1 MVRIVAVLL
10 AIAATCAG
18 VPAVAELAPPPPP
31 ERAAYVRSVLTDD
44 GPRLRVR
51 TVSGGRV
58 VVRGE
63 RTDVDHR
70 DRNSREV
77 FRRPGARMARAQT
90 TCATW
95 VRQSEPSV
103 QQGLAV
109 RIRDRA
115 GRVRAVTLTKN
126 VEFGLYWVFN
136 LLTWDTARAGEPWRS
151 VGQFDLSP
159 VVGKS
164 AQRLA
169 RLPWRVCLRAAGR
182 TVAFKVWLP
191 REGAE
196 PSWEDPVHVRTAR
209 LPRGYGV
216 GRPGWYV
223 GHLPA
228 GGRVVYGGL
237 TTSS

>member
-1 MVRIVAVLL
+1 MVRTVAVVL
-10 AIAATCAG
+10 AIAAACAG
-18 VPAVAELAPPPPP
+18 APAVAELAAPAPP
-31 ERAAYVRSVLTDD
+31 ERSAYVRSVLTDD
-44 GPRLRVR
+44 GPGLHVR
-51 TVSGGRV
+51 KASGGRV

-63 RTDVDHR
+63 RSDVRHR

-77 FRRPGARMARAQT
+77 FRRPGAPMAGPQT

-95 VRQSEPSV
+95 IRQSDQSV

-126 VEFGLYWVFN
+126 VEFGLYWIFN
-136 LLTWDTARAGEPWRS
+136 VLTWDTARSGEPWRK
-151 VGQFDLSP
+151 VGQFDLAP

-164 AQRLA
+164 AHRLA
-169 RLPWRVCLRAAGR
+169 PLPWRVCLRATGR
-182 TVAFKVWLP
+182 TVEFKVWLP
-191 REGAE
+191 EEGAE
-196 PSWEDPVHVRTAR
+196 PSWQDPVHARSAR
-209 LPRGYGV
+209 LPRGYAV

-237 TTSS
+237 TTSP

>member
-1 MVRIVAVLL
+1 MMRMVAVLL
-10 AIAATCAG
+10 TVAATCAG
-18 VPAVAELAPPPPP
+18 APAVAQLAPPPPS
-31 ERAAYVRSVLTDD
+31 ERPAYVRSVLTDD
-44 GPRLRVR
+44 GPRLHVSA
-51 TVSGGRV
+51 TSGGRV

-63 RTDVDHR
+63 RSDVDHR
-70 DRNSREV
+70 DLNSREV
-77 FRRPGARMARAQT
+77 FRRPGAPMARSQT

-95 VRQSEPSV
+95 VRQSAPSV

-126 VEFGLYWVFN
+126 VEFGLYWIFN
-136 LLTWDTARAGEPWRS
+136 VLTWDTARAGEPWRR
-151 VGQFDLSP
+151 VGQFDLAP

-164 AQRLA
+164 VHRIA
-169 RLPWRVCLRAAGR
+169 RLPWRVCLRASGR

-196 PSWEDPVHVRTAR
+196 PSWQDETHVRRAR
-209 LPRGYGV
+209 LPHGYAV
-216 GRPGWYV
+216 GRPGWYA

-237 TTSS
+237 ATT

>member
-1 MVRIVAVLL
+1 MVRFVAVLL
-10 AIAATCAG
+10 AIAAICVGPPATAG
-18 VPAVAELAPPPPP
+18 RAEAPGAP
-31 ERAAYVRSVLTDD
+31 AYVRSVLTDD
-44 GPRLRVR
+44 GPRLQLRH
-51 TVSGGRV
+51 GPHGRLV
-58 VVRGE
+58 FVGARSEVG
-63 RTDVDHR
+63 HR
-70 DRNSREV
+70 DRNFREV
-77 FRRPGARMARAQT
+77 FRRPGARLTDRQT
-90 TCATW
+90 SCATW
-95 VRQSEPSV
+95 LRQSGASV

-136 LLTWDTARAGEPWRS
+136 LLTWDTARGRDPWRS

-164 AQRLA
+164 VKRVAP
-169 RLPWRVCLRAAGR
+169 LPWRVCLRATGR

-191 REGAE
+191 RESAE
-196 PSWEDPVHVRTAR
+196 PSWQDPTHVRRTR

-228 GGRVVYGGL
+228 GGRVVYGAL
-237 TTSS
+237 TTR

>member
-1 MVRIVAVLL
+1 VVRIAGVLL
-10 AIAATCAG
+10 AIVAG
-18 VPAVAELAPPPPP
+18 CVGAPALAGPAETPGGP
-31 ERAAYVRSVLTDD
+31 AYVRSVLTDD
-44 GPRLRVR
+44 GPRLQLRHGPR
-51 TVSGGRV
+51 GRV
-58 VVRGE
+58 VFVGDPAE
-63 RTDVDHR
+63 VAHR
-70 DRNSREV
+70 DRNFREV
-77 FRRPGARMARAQT
+77 FRRSGTRVTDRQT

-95 VRQSEPSV
+95 VQQSGPSV

-126 VEFGLYWVFN
+126 VEFGIYWVFN
-136 LLTWDTARAGEPWRS
+136 VLTWDTARAGEPWRK
-151 VGQFDLSP
+151 VGQFDLSR

-164 AQRLA
+164 AHRLA
-169 RLPWRVCLRAAGR
+169 RLPWRVCLRATGR

-196 PSWEDPVHVRTAR
+196 PSWQDETHVGRAR
-209 LPRGYGV
+209 LPRGYAV

-237 TTSS
+237 STS

>member
-1 MVRIVAVLL
+1 MVRVAVLLL
-10 AIAATCAG
+10 AIAASCVW
-18 VPAVAELAPPPPP
+18 VPALAGPAETPGDS
-31 ERAAYVRSVLTDD
+31 AYVRTVLTDD
-44 GPRLRVR
+44 GPRLHLRR
-51 TVSGGRV
+51 GPGGRV
-58 VVRGE
+58 VFVGARSGAA
-63 RTDVDHR
+63 HR
-70 DRNSREV
+70 DQNVREV
-77 FRRPGARMARAQT
+77 FRRSGARVVGPQT

-95 VRQSEPSV
+95 VRQSGRSV

-126 VEFGLYWVFN
+126 VEFGIFWVFN
-136 LLTWDTARAGEPWRS
+136 LLTWDTARRGDPWRA

-159 VVGKS
+159 VVGRSVK
-164 AQRLA
+164 RLA
-169 RLPWRVCLRAAGR
+169 PLPWRVCLRATGR

-196 PSWEDPVHVRTAR
+196 PSWQDETHVRRAR
-209 LPRGYGV
+209 LPRGYAV

-228 GGRVVYGGL
+228 GGRVVYDRL
-237 TTSS
+237 TTSP

>member
-1 MVRIVAVLL
+1 VVRIAVVLL
-10 AIAATCAG
+10 AIAITCAG
-18 VPAVAELAPPPPP
+18 APAVAERVTPP
-31 ERAAYVRSVLTDD
+31 EGPAPAYVRSVLTDD
-44 GPRLRVR
+44 GPRLQLRHGPR
-51 TVSGGRV
+51 GRV
-58 VVRGE
+58 VFVGE
-63 RTDVDHR
+63 RSKEAHR
-70 DRNSREV
+70 DRNFREV
-77 FRRPGARMARAQT
+77 FRRSDARVSGRQT

-95 VRQSEPSV
+95 VRQSGPSV

-136 LLTWDTARAGEPWRS
+136 VLTWDTARAGEPWRR

-164 AQRLA
+164 AHRLA
-169 RLPWRVCLRAAGR
+169 RLPWRVCLRASGR

-196 PSWEDPVHVRTAR
+196 PSWQDETHARRAR
-209 LPRGYGV
+209 LPRGYAV

-228 GGRVVYGGL
+228 GGRVVYGDL
-237 TTSS
+237 TTS

>member
-1 MVRIVAVLL
+1 MVRVVAALL
-10 AIAATCAG
+10 AIAAACAG
-18 VPAVAELAPPPPP
+18 APAVAQLAPPPPS
-31 ERAAYVRSVLTDD
+31 ERPAYVRSVLTDD
-44 GPRLRVR
+44 GPRLHVR
-51 TVSGGRV
+51 KASGGRV
-58 VVRGE
+58 VVRGA
-63 RTDVDHR
+63 RTDVEHR
-70 DRNSREV
+70 DQNSREV
-77 FRRPGARMARAQT
+77 FRRPGAAMARAQT
-90 TCATW
+90 ACATW
-95 VRQSEPSV
+95 VRQSGPSV

-151 VGQFDLSP
+151 VGQFDLSR

-164 AQRLA
+164 AHHLA
-169 RLPWRVCLRAAGR
+169 RLPWRVCLRATGR

-191 REGAE
+191 RESVE
-196 PSWEDPVHVRTAR
+196 PSWQDSVHVRRAR

-237 TTSS
+237 TTS